1 MAKHN
6 PGDILTCD
14 WNPVVGCA
22 RYSAGCRRCWWLD
35 GVMPW
40 QQRLGNL
47 PASLAEGTPE
57 VVSAR
62 FDAAKLR
69 PKRGLVGVVQHGDLF
84 WDAIPDVVI
93 HQVLD
98 LVDQVAGERADRNR
112 LQTARGVAPDETKYV
127 LWTKRARRLADFL
140 AARYP
145 AGVPAHLACGVSVEN
160 QELANERL
168 PHLLRVP
175 GHRLVMIE
183 PMLGPV
189 DLTAFPEVSWV
200 VLGSETGAGGPRP
213 MALDWARAVRDW
225 AQARGI
231 PFFLK
236 QIGPDHRRPERHL
249 DGRTWD
255 EFPAGFRK

>member
-1 MAKHN
+1 
-6 PGDILTCD
+6 
-14 WNPVVGCA
+14 
-22 RYSAGCRRCWWLD
+22 
-35 GVMPW
+35 MPW

-47 PASLAEGTPE
+47 PTGLVEGVPAVLT
-57 VVSAR
+57 AR
-62 FDAAKLR
+62 LDPAKLR
-69 PKRGLVGVVQHGDLF
+69 LKRGLVGVVQHGDLF
-84 WDAIPDVVI
+84 WDAIPDTVI

-98 LVDQVAGERADRNR
+98 LVDQVAGDRAERNR
-112 LQTARGVAPDETKYV
+112 RGALRGVAPDETKYV

-140 AARYP
+140 SARYP
-145 AGVPAHLACGVSVEN
+145 AGVPPHLACGVSVEN
-160 QELANERL
+160 QALADERL
-168 PHLLRVP
+168 PHLLRVQ

-189 DLTAFPEVSWV
+189 DLTAYPEISWV
-200 VLGSETGAGGPRP
+200 VLGSETGPGGPRP

-236 QIGPDHRRPERHL
+236 QLGPDHRRPARHL

-255 EFPAGFRK
+255 EFPVGFRK

>member
-1 MAKHN
+1 MAKQN

-22 RYSAGCRRCWWLD
+22 RFSAGCRHCWWLD

-40 QQRLGNL
+40 QKRLGNL
-47 PASLAEGTPE
+47 PAGLVEGVPA
-57 VVSAR
+57 VLDAR
-62 FDAAKLR
+62 LDPAKLR

-84 WDAIPDVVI
+84 WDAVSDAVI

-98 LVDQVAGERADRNR
+98 VVDQVAGERAARNQR
-112 LQTARGVAPDETKYV
+112 RTTRDLAPDETKYV

-140 AARYP
+140 GARYP
-145 AGVPAHLACGVSVEN
+145 AGVPSHLACGVSVEN
-160 QELANERL
+160 QALADERL
-168 PHLLRVP
+168 PHLLRIQ

-213 MALDWARAVRDW
+213 MPLEWARPVRDW

-236 QIGPDHRRPERHL
+236 QVGPDHRRPERRL

-255 EFPAGFRK
+255 EFPPGFRK

>member
-1 MAKHN
+1 
-6 PGDILTCD
+6 
-14 WNPVVGCA
+14 
-22 RYSAGCRRCWWLD
+22 
-35 GVMPW
+35 MPW

-47 PASLAEGTPE
+47 PTGLVEGVPAVLT
-57 VVSAR
+57 AR
-62 FDAAKLR
+62 FDPAKLR

-84 WDAIPDVVI
+84 WDAIPDTVI

-98 LVDQVAGERADRNR
+98 LVDQVAGDRAERNR
-112 LQTARGVAPDETKYV
+112 RGALRGVAPDETKYV

-140 AARYP
+140 SARYP
-145 AGVPAHLACGVSVEN
+145 AGVPPHLACGVSVEN
-160 QELANERL
+160 QALADERL
-168 PHLLRVP
+168 PHLLRVQ

-189 DLTAFPEVSWV
+189 DLTAYPEISWV
-200 VLGSETGAGGPRP
+200 VLGSETGSGGPRP

-225 AQARGI
+225 AQARGL

-236 QIGPDHRRPERHL
+236 QLGPDHRRPARQL

-255 EFPAGFRK
+255 EFPVGFRK

>member
-1 MAKHN
+1 
-6 PGDILTCD
+6 
-14 WNPVVGCA
+14 
-22 RYSAGCRRCWWLD
+22 
-35 GVMPW
+35 MPW

-47 PASLAEGTPE
+47 PTGLVEGVPAVLT
-57 VVSAR
+57 AR
-62 FDAAKLR
+62 FDPAKLR

-84 WDAIPDVVI
+84 WDAIPDTVI

-98 LVDQVAGERADRNR
+98 LVDQVAGDRAERNR
-112 LQTARGVAPDETKYV
+112 RGALRGVAPDETKYV

-140 AARYP
+140 SARYP
-145 AGVPAHLACGVSVEN
+145 AGVPPHLACGVSVEN
-160 QELANERL
+160 QALADERL
-168 PHLLRVP
+168 PHLLRVQ

-189 DLTAFPEVSWV
+189 DLTAYPEISWV
-200 VLGSETGAGGPRP
+200 VLGSETGPGGPRP

-225 AQARGI
+225 AQARGL

-236 QIGPDHRRPERHL
+236 QLGPDHRRPARQL

-255 EFPAGFRK
+255 EFPVGFRK

>member
-1 MAKHN
+1 
-6 PGDILTCD
+6 
-14 WNPVVGCA
+14 
-22 RYSAGCRRCWWLD
+22 
-35 GVMPW
+35 MPW

-47 PASLAEGTPE
+47 PTGLVEGVPAVLT
-57 VVSAR
+57 AR
-62 FDAAKLR
+62 FDPAKLR
-69 PKRGLVGVVQHGDLF
+69 PKRGIVGVVQHGDLF
-84 WDAIPDVVI
+84 WDAIPDTVI

-98 LVDQVAGERADRNR
+98 LVDQVAGDRAERNR
-112 LQTARGVAPDETKYV
+112 RGALRGVAPDETKYV

-140 AARYP
+140 SARYP
-145 AGVPAHLACGVSVEN
+145 AGVPPHLACGVSVEN
-160 QELANERL
+160 QALADERL
-168 PHLLRVP
+168 PHLLRVQ

-189 DLTAFPEVSWV
+189 DLTAYPEISWV
-200 VLGSETGAGGPRP
+200 VLGSETGPGGPRP

-236 QIGPDHRRPERHL
+236 QLGPDHRRPARHL

-255 EFPAGFRK
+255 EFPVGFRK